1 MEKYQAT
8 FGAIMK
14 KHDAQLFTVDLPELQ
29 PNEILLRM
37 ETCNICTTD
46 YQQWMGLRDHYGF
59 PMAGGHEFCGIIV
72 AKGSDVRDELQIG
85 DRVGQGYRGCGS
97 CEACRSGYESECTSP
112 QPGVSYAPDFLGG
125 KAFANYKIMNASSA
139 YKLSKNI
146 SAAETSFLEPVAT
159 VVQCVRHARIQPT
172 ETVVVL
178 GAGTMGLVNA
188 QVAKAWGARVIIT
201 DISDKK
207 VQRAKDMNIGPVINS
222 AKEDPVAAVKD
233 LTGGVGADVVIAAVG
248 STIAYRQGMEMLRHF
263 RGRFII
269 FPAGYPKPELQ
280 VDPNEIHYRKTEIIG
295 SYEATDYDFLLAAR
309 LLNYKLIDMK
319 PALEGK
325 NVPLREL
332 NKAFEYAATPDTYRI
347 TVDLQQV

>member
-1 MEKYQAT
+1 M
-8 FGAIMK
+8 
-14 KHDAQLFTVDLPELQ
+14 
-29 PNEILLRM
+29 
-37 ETCNICTTD
+37 
-46 YQQWMGLRDHYGF
+46 
-59 PMAGGHEFCGIIV
+59 
-72 AKGSDVRDELQIG
+72 
-85 DRVGQGYRGCGS
+85 
-97 CEACRSGYESECTSP
+97 
-112 QPGVSYAPDFLGG
+112 
-125 KAFANYKIMNASSA
+125 
-139 YKLSKNI
+139 
-146 SAAETSFLEPVAT
+146 
-159 VVQCVRHARIQPT
+159 
-172 ETVVVL
+172 
-178 GAGTMGLVNA
+178 
-188 QVAKAWGARVIIT
+188 IIT

-248 STIAYRQGMEMLRHF
+248 STMAYRQGMEMLRHF